1 MRLSPVRS
9 RASPGAAGGRFPD
22 FFVVGHP
29 KCGTTAL
36 YDMLSQHPLIYM
48 SPVKEPRFFVSDDEL
63 RLPALRR
70 TTLADYL
77 RLFTAAGA
85 EQRTGEASPQYLASH
100 SAPGAIAAANPSARI
115 IAILRDPA
123 SFIRSMHNHWV
134 RRGIERPE
142 NLGVAL
148 AAGSSD
154 PLWRYYE
161 QRVRFVDQL
170 ERYRAV
176 FPPDQVL
183 VLIYDDYRSSN
194 VDTVRRVFR
203 FLHVDEEYEVA
214 PRDLNAGAGVRSRV
228 AAVVWHR
235 LMLGQGRA
243 SASLGRAARAAVP
256 HRGRDAVRAF
266 YRRANLT
273 APPPIDDALMARL
286 RMQFAPEV
294 RKISDYLG
302 RDLTGLW
309 GYPDG

>member
-1 MRLSPVRS
+1 MAVSPEE
-9 RASPGAAGGRFPD
+9 AGTPGTAPARYPD

-36 YDMLSQHPLIYM
+36 YDMLSQHPQLFM

-63 RLPALRR
+63 RFPALRQR
-70 TTLADYL
+70 TREKYL
-77 RLFTAAGA
+77 QLFAGA
-85 EQRTGEASPQYLASH
+85 APGQRTGEASPQYLASQF
-100 SAPGAIAAANPSARI
+100 AAGAIAAANPSARI
-115 IAILRDPA
+115 VAILREPA
-123 SFIRSMHNHWV
+123 SFIRSLHHHYV
-134 RRGIERPE
+134 RRGIDRADD
-142 NLGVAL
+142 LGVAF
-148 AAGSSD
+148 AAGPSH
-154 PLWRYYE
+154 PLWRHYE
-161 QRVRFVDQL
+161 QRVHYVEQL

-228 AAVVWHR
+228 AAVVWQR

-294 RKISDYLG
+294 RKISEYLG